1 MSYGKQT
8 IENGLASVGLEFSD
22 IVKFNENR
30 LKPFGSIEF
39 GMDFSNSSNA
49 KMNYVSETSTI
60 YTYNQGANSNHL
72 LTSVVGFEYITKDNL
87 EIISSYKRIQG
98 NESEQTDILNV
109 SVNFRSKQET
119 EYAMSVD
126 GSEDLKAGFDIT
138 KNVNGFDLKFDAN
151 QSLSENSDQRANISL
166 SRSF

>member
-1 MSYGKQT
+1 M
-8 IENGLASVGLEFSD
+8 
-22 IVKFNENR
+22 
-30 LKPFGSIEF
+30 
-39 GMDFSNSSNA
+39 
-49 KMNYVSETSTI
+49 
-60 YTYNQGANSNHL
+60 
-72 LTSVVGFEYITKDNL
+72 VGFEYITKDNL

-109 SVNFRSKQET
+109 SVNFKSKRET

-138 KNVNGFDLKFDAN
+138 KNVNGFDLNFNAN
-151 QSLSENSDQRANISL
+151 QSLSENSDQTANVSL